1 MVALEEKQGTD
12 LIKES
17 FVRHKNS
24 VAALRKEPISN
35 RKERLVKLR
44 KWIHANRK
52 SIHEAMYS
60 DFQKNPTEVDTLE
73 IFHVLQEIKH
83 TLANLDTWSS
93 PRKVDAPITML
104 GTRSFIQY
112 EPRGV
117 ALIIS
122 PWNYPFSLC
131 AGPMVSALAAGNAVI
146 LKPSEL
152 TPHVAAL
159 ISRMVKEVFD
169 PSIVSCFEGG
179 PEVSTQLLKL
189 PFDHIFFTGSPAIG
203 KVVMKAA
210 AENLSSVT
218 LELGGKS
225 PVIITDGA
233 SLNDAA
239 QRIAFT
245 KFINNGQTCVAP
257 DYILIDEKLKDAFTK
272 KLIEQVKKLF
282 TENGGSLE
290 ASPHYC
296 RIVNERHF
304 KRLNDLVSD
313 ALNNGAQLEL
323 GGNVN
328 ATTRFIHP
336 ILLTNVSPSSRIM
349 EEEIFGP
356 ILPIISYKDT
366 SEAISIVN
374 GKPKALAL
382 YLFTNNSKLQRQV
395 LSETSAG
402 GVCVN
407 DCGVHFFHHNLPFG
421 GVNNSGMGK
430 SHGHYGFLT
439 FSNEKPVLKQ
449 RRGRDECQ
457 GIPSAVHKVFTKIH
471 GLVLEAVLR
480 PFGPRC

>member
-1 MVALEEKQGTD
+1 MIALDEKQGTE
-12 LIKES
+12 LVREA
-17 FVRHKNS
+17 FNRHKSIVATLRRES
-24 VAALRKEPISN
+24 VSN
-35 RKERLVKLR
+35 RKDRLVKLR
-44 KWIHANRK
+44 DWIHSNRTA
-52 SIHEAMYS
+52 IHEAMYS
-60 DFQKNPTEVDTLE
+60 DFQKNPTEVDTIEL
-73 IFHVLQEIKH
+73 FHVLQEIKH
-83 TLANLDTWSS
+83 TLSNLDVWSH
-93 PRKVDAPITML
+93 PQKIDAPLTLL

-117 ALIIS
+117 CLIIS

-131 AGPMVSALAAGNAVI
+131 VGPMVSALAAGNAVV
-146 LKPSEL
+146 LKPSEM
-152 TPHVAAL
+152 TPHVAAV

-169 PSIVSCFEGG
+169 PAVVSCFEGG

-210 AENLSSVT
+210 SENLASVT

-239 QRIAFT
+239 KRIAFT
-245 KFINNGQTCVAP
+245 KFVNNGQTCLAP
-257 DYILIDEKLKDAFTK
+257 DYVLIDEKLKDSFTK

-282 TENGGSLE
+282 AENGGSIE
-290 ASPHYC
+290 KSAYYC
-296 RIVNERHF
+296 RIVNQKHF
-304 KRLNDLVSD
+304 ARLNDLLSD
-313 ALNNGAQLEL
+313 ALQNGAQLEL

-336 ILLTNVSPSSRIM
+336 IILTNVSASSRIM

-356 ILPIISYKDT
+356 ILPIISYKST
-366 SEAISIVN
+366 SEAVSIVN
-374 GKPKALAL
+374 SKPKALAL
-382 YLFTNNSKLQRQV
+382 YLFTNSTKLEKQI

-407 DCGVHFFHHNLPFG
+407 DCGIHFFHHNLPFG
-421 GVNNSGMGK
+421 GVNNSGIGK

-449 RRGRDECQ
+449 RG
-457 GIPSAVHKVFTKIH
+457 GLTSTLPFFPPYTKFSQRFMDWF
-471 GLVLEAVLR
+471 LKL
-480 PFGPRC
+480 F